1 MTNFNVPH
9 ITEKRY
15 FSQQPQLLTA
25 DGNADGLITIASTY
39 RIKVGQLLVFKS
51 NIATTKVVK
60 VQRVVSQTQFIV
72 IDPKDTITTKNKL
85 DMSMFLI
92 ADTATVE
99 YSEDRRPVI
108 DLLEIQRQVYEEE
121 PTVALRSHLV
131 DWLGRSYDKS
141 NPVPVELSDGSISIG
156 TVNAELEVQLSHQD
170 NVPDVGDV
178 HDSVRI
184 GNGAYELE
192 INSDGSIN
200 ITDNN
205 SSLTVDG
212 TLDIGNFPATQSVA
226 IVESIEL
233 EIKNDEDNPIPV
245 SGTVTVD
252 QGTDPWAIDGTV
264 SASQSGTWNIN
275 NISGTVSLP
284 TGAATSAL
292 QTTGNSS
299 LSSIDGKTPTIGQ
312 KTMAGSSPVVIA
324 SDQSAIP
331 ITDNDSSLTVDGTV
345 NVGNFPATQNVAVTS
360 IVEVEVKN
368 DVGNP
373 LPISS
378 SDVTASGTITAITQN
393 VAISTVG
400 KSVVD
405 IQVTGTYTGA
415 LTPQITVDG
424 TNWIALST
432 IRNINTN
439 AIAATI
445 ASATQSIFQA
455 EISGSTQFRIIAN
468 AAVTGTATIILRAS
482 LAKGPSA
489 SVTQAVSAAAL
500 PLPTGAATS
509 ALQTTGNTSLATIV
523 TNTNG
528 MSVAQGSTTTG
539 QVGSLTQAAV
549 TTTAPTYVNG
559 QTRPLSLN
567 TSGGLRVDG
576 SDVTQPISGSVS
588 VSNFP
593 ATQNV
598 AVTSIVEV
606 EVKNDSGNAI
616 PISGTVAIS
625 SLPEVE
631 IKNDSGNPIPVN
643 GTVTAN
649 QGTDPWT
656 VNGNVNTTITGTL
669 PGINPDAFGRTRV
682 SEPFTLGD
690 YKHIYAIDPNFIDR
704 VANGG
709 VVSYNQNKACAML
722 TTSSNSASIAA
733 HQTKF
738 YHHYQPGKSQ
748 LVLTSACFGYAQQS
762 VTKRTG
768 YFDDRDGIYFEQV
781 GDATAN
787 GTNNGQLN
795 WVIRSY
801 TSGTASEAA
810 VGSYLR
816 RVPQN
821 QWNTDKCD
829 GTGASGF
836 NIDTSKTQLAW
847 LDFQWLGVGRVRCG
861 FVHDGAFIVA
871 HEYHHSNALSEVY
884 ISNPNLPVRCE
895 ILNTGIT
902 AGGSMD
908 QICSTVASEGG
919 YIESGIDFAVTSG
932 KRTTPSQ
939 GQTRF
944 PLMAIRLKNSF
955 NGYPNR
961 LSVRPNQLSVY
972 CTDNSIM
979 YEVIKLPSASSMSTT
994 LNGGVLTWT
1003 SADASSGVEY
1013 CVNATNFVSA
1023 SADRFASGFVSS
1035 GSSQNSLSSVLSGTL
1050 TASKK
1055 NVISQNIEST
1065 DSEIYLV
1072 VVSTIEPGN
1081 NVTAGVVCGLQWR
1094 EIY

>member
-1 MTNFNVPH
+1 M
-9 ITEKRY
+9 
-15 FSQQPQLLTA
+15 LLTA
-25 DGNADGLITIASTY
+25 NGDADGLITVASTY
-39 RIKVGQLLVFKS
+39 RIKVGQILTFKS
-51 NIATTKVVK
+51 SSVSVKLAKVK
-60 VQRVVSQTQFIV
+60 RVISSTQFIV
-72 IDPKDTITTKNKL
+72 IDPKDSVTTVNKL
-85 DMSMFLI
+85 NMSMLLT

-99 YSEDRRPVI
+99 LTQDKRPVI
-108 DLLEIQRQVYEEE
+108 ELLEIQRQVYEEE

-131 DWLGRSYDKS
+131 DWLGRSYDKT

-170 NVPDVGDV
+170 NVPDIGDV

-184 GNGAYELE
+184 GDGTHTLE

-205 SSLTVDG
+205 GSLTVDG
-212 TLDIGNFPATQSVA
+212 TVNIGNFPATQNVA
-226 IVESIEL
+226 IVSSVEL
-233 EIKNDEDNPIPV
+233 EIKNDTGNPIPV
-245 SGTVTVD
+245 NGTVTAN
-252 QGTDPWAIDGTV
+252 QG
-264 SASQSGTWNIN
+264 GTWNIN
-275 NISGTVSLP
+275 NITGTVSLP

-292 QTTGNSS
+292 QTTGNTS
-299 LSSIDGKTPTIGQ
+299 LSSIDGKTPTLGQ
-312 KTMAGSSPVVIA
+312 KTMAGSSPIVIA
-324 SDQSAIP
+324 SDQSVIP
-331 ITDNDSSLTVDGTV
+331 VSDNDGSLTVDGTV
-345 NVGNFPATQNVAVTS
+345 SVSNFPATQNVSVVS

-393 VAISTVG
+393 VAVSTVG

-405 IQVTGTYTGA
+405 IQVTGVYTGA

-432 IRNINTN
+432 IRNVNTN

-445 ASATQSIFQA
+445 ASATQGIFQA

-468 AAVTGTATIILRAS
+468 AAVTGTATITLRTS
-482 LAKGPSA
+482 LAKGPGS
-489 SVTQAVSAAAL
+489 SVTQAVSAASL

-528 MSVAQGSTTTG
+528 MSVAQGSTTAG
-539 QVGSLTQAAV
+539 QVGGLTQAAV
-549 TTTAPTYVNG
+549 TTAAPTYVNG

-567 TSGGLRVDG
+567 TLGGLRVDG

-598 AVTSIVEV
+598 AVTSIVET
-606 EVKNDSGNAI
+606 EIKNDIGNPI
-616 PISGTVAIS
+616 PVNGTVAATQSGTWTVAVS
-625 SLPEVE
+625 SIPEVE
-631 IKNDSGNPIPVN
+631 IKNDAGNPIPVN

-649 QGTDPWT
+649 QGTSPWVVSGTVTANQGTNPWT
-656 VNGNVNTTITGTL
+656 VNGSVNANIVGAL

-690 YKHIYAIDPNFIDR
+690 YKHIYALDPNFIDR
-704 VANGG
+704 KLNGG
-709 VVSYNQNKACAML
+709 NIIYNQDKACATL
-722 TTSSNSASIAA
+722 TTSSDIASSSV

-748 LVLTSACFGYAQQS
+748 LTLTSYSMGYAQQN

-768 YFDDRDGIYFEQV
+768 YYDDRDGIYFEQV
-781 GDATAN
+781 GDDLAD
-787 GTNNGQLN
+787 GTTNGQLN

-801 TSGTASEAA
+801 TSGTASESA

-816 RVPQN
+816 RVPQD
-821 QWNTDKCD
+821 QWNVDKCD

-847 LDFQWLGVGRVRCG
+847 IDFQWLGVGRVRCG
-861 FVHDGAFIVA
+861 FVHDGNFITA
-871 HEYHHSNALSEVY
+871 HEYYHSNVLPEVY
-884 ISNPNLPVRCE
+884 IANPNLPVRCE
-895 ILNTGIT
+895 ILNTGT
-902 AGGSMD
+902 TSGGSMD

-919 YIESGIDFAVTSG
+919 YIESGIDFSVTSP
-932 KRTTPSQ
+932 KRTTPTA

-961 LSVRPNQLSVY
+961 INVRPNQLSMY
-972 CTDNSIM
+972 CTTESVM

-1013 CVNATNFVSA
+1013 CVDATNFVSA
-1023 SADRFASGFVSS
+1023 DADRFASGFISS
-1035 GSSQNSLSSVLSGTL
+1035 GSSQNSLASVSSGLL

-1055 NVISQNIEST
+1055 NIISQNMDST
-1065 DSEIYLV
+1065 NSEIYLV
-1072 VVSTIEPGN
+1072 VVSTVEAGN
-1081 NVTAGVVCGLQWR
+1081 NVVAGVVCGLQWR
-1094 EIY
+1094 EVY

>member
-1 MTNFNVPH
+1 MADFGLPH

-15 FSQQPQLLTA
+15 LSLSPILLTA
-25 DGNADGLITIASTY
+25 NGSSDGTITVASTY
-39 RIKVGQLLVFKS
+39 RIKVGQTLSFKS
-51 NIATTKVVK
+51 SSVAVRLAKVK
-60 VQRVVSQTQFIV
+60 RVISTTQFIV
-72 IDPKDTITTKNKL
+72 IDPKDSVTTLNKL
-85 DMSMFLI
+85 DMSDFLT

-99 YSEDRRPVI
+99 LIQDKRPVI
-108 DLLEIQRQVYEEE
+108 ELLEIQRQTYEEE
-121 PTVALRSHLV
+121 PTVAMRTHAV
-131 DWLGRSYDKS
+131 DWLGRSYSKS

-156 TVNAELEVQLSHQD
+156 TVNAELEVQLSHKD
-170 NVPDVGDV
+170 NVPDIGDI

-184 GNGAYELE
+184 GDGTHTLE

-200 ITDNN
+200 VTDNDG
-205 SSLTVDG
+205 SLTVDG
-212 TLDIGNFPATQSVA
+212 TVNIGNFPATQNVA
-226 IVESIEL
+226 IVSSVEL
-233 EIKNDEDNPIPV
+233 EIKNDSGNPIPV
-245 SGTVTVD
+245 NGTVTAN
-252 QGTDPWAIDGTV
+252 QG
-264 SASQSGTWNIN
+264 GTWNIN
-275 NISGTVSLP
+275 NITGTVSLP

-292 QTTGNSS
+292 QTTGNTS
-299 LSSIDGKTPTIGQ
+299 LSSIDGKTPTLGQ

-331 ITDNDSSLTVDGTV
+331 ITDNDGSLTVDGTV

-415 LTPQITVDG
+415 LTPQITVNG
-424 TNWIALST
+424 TNWISLST
-432 IRNINTN
+432 IRNVNTN

-455 EISGSTQFRIIAN
+455 EISGSTEFRIIAN

-482 LAKGPSA
+482 LAKGPGT

-549 TTTAPTYVNG
+549 TTIAPTYVNG

-616 PISGTVAIS
+616 PISGTV
-625 SLPEVE
+625 
-631 IKNDSGNPIPVN
+631 
-643 GTVTAN
+643 TAN
-649 QGTDPWT
+649 QGTNPWT
-656 VNGNVNTTITGTL
+656 VNGDVNATITGTL
-669 PGINPDAFGRTRV
+669 PGINPDAFGRTRM
-682 SEPFTLGD
+682 SQPFTLGD

-709 VVSYNQNKACAML
+709 AVNYNQNKACATL
-722 TTSSNSASIAA
+722 TTNSNIASAAA

-748 LVLTSACFGYAQQS
+748 LILTSVCFGYAQQN

-768 YFDDRDGIYFEQV
+768 YYDDRDGIYFEQI
-781 GDATAN
+781 GDATADATTN
-787 GTNNGQLN
+787 GELN
-795 WVIRSY
+795 WVIRSH
-801 TSGTASEAA
+801 TGGTASEAS
-810 VGSYLR
+810 VGSYVR
-816 RVPQN
+816 RVPQS

-861 FVHDGAFIVA
+861 FVHDGAFVIA
-871 HEYHHSNALSEVY
+871 HEYNHSNVLPEVY

-895 ILNTGIT
+895 LFNTGIT
-902 AGGSMD
+902 SGGSMD

-919 YIESGIDFAVTSG
+919 YVESGIDFAVVSP
-932 KRTTPSQ
+932 KRTTPAI
-939 GQTRF
+939 GQTKF
-944 PLMAIRLKNSF
+944 PLMAIRLKNAF

-961 LSVRPNQLSVY
+961 LSVRPNQLSIY
-972 CTDNSIM
+972 CTGESVM
-979 YEVIKLPSASSMSTT
+979 YEVIKLPSASSLSTT
-994 LNGGVLTWT
+994 ENGGVLVWT
-1003 SADASSGVEY
+1003 PADASSGVEY
-1013 CVNATNFVSA
+1013 CTNATNFVSA
-1023 SADRFASGFVSS
+1023 QSDRFATGFVSS
-1035 GSSQNSLSSVLSGTL
+1035 GSSQNSLASAVSGPL
-1050 TASKK
+1050 TAAKK
-1055 NVISQNIEST
+1055 NIISQNIDST
-1065 DSEIYLV
+1065 DSEVYVI
-1072 VVSTIEPGN
+1072 VVSTVEPGN
-1081 NVTAGVVCGLQWR
+1081 NVQAQVTCGLQWR

>member
-1 MTNFNVPH
+1 MADFGLPH

-15 FSQQPQLLTA
+15 LALAPMVLTA
-25 DGNADGLITIASTY
+25 NGSADGLITVASTY
-39 RIKVGQLLVFKS
+39 RIKVGQVLTFKS
-51 NIATTKVVK
+51 SSVAIRLAKVK
-60 VQRVVSQTQFIV
+60 RVISTTQFVV
-72 IDPKDTITTKNKL
+72 IDPKDPVTTLNKL
-85 DMSMFLI
+85 DMSDLLI

-99 YSEDRRPVI
+99 LTQDKRPVI
-108 DLLEIQRQVYEEE
+108 ELLEIQRQIYEEE
-121 PTVALRSHLV
+121 PTVALRTHAV
-131 DWLGRSYDKS
+131 DWLGRSYSRS

-170 NVPDVGDV
+170 NVPDIGDV

-184 GNGAYELE
+184 GDGIHTLE

-200 ITDNN
+200 VTDNGG
-205 SSLTVDG
+205 SLTVDG
-212 TLDIGNFPATQSVA
+212 TINIGNFPDTQNVA
-226 IVESIEL
+226 IVSSVEL
-233 EIKNDEDNPIPV
+233 EIKNDSGNPVPV
-245 SGTVTVD
+245 NGTVTANQGGTWNINNITGTVSLPTGAATSTLQTTGNTSLSSIDGKTPTLGQKTMTGSSPVVIASD
-252 QGTDPWAIDGTV
+252 QSVIPINDNGGSLTVDGTV
-264 SASQSGTWNIN
+264 ASTQSGTWNIN
-275 NISGTVSLP
+275 NITGTVSLP

-292 QTTGNSS
+292 QTTGNTS
-299 LSSIDGKTPTIGQ
+299 LSSIDTKTPTLGQ

-324 SDQSAIP
+324 SNQSAIP
-331 ITDNDSSLTVDGTV
+331 ITDNNGSLTVDGTV
-345 NVGNFPATQNVAVTS
+345 A
-360 IVEVEVKN
+360 
-368 DVGNP
+368 
-373 LPISS
+373 
-378 SDVTASGTITAITQN
+378 
-393 VAISTVG
+393 
-400 KSVVD
+400 
-405 IQVTGTYTGA
+405 
-415 LTPQITVDG
+415 
-424 TNWIALST
+424 
-432 IRNINTN
+432 
-439 AIAATI
+439 
-445 ASATQSIFQA
+445 ATQS
-455 EISGSTQFRIIAN
+455 
-468 AAVTGTATIILRAS
+468 
-482 LAKGPSA
+482 
-489 SVTQAVSAAAL
+489 
-500 PLPTGAATS
+500 GAW
-509 ALQTTGNTSLATIV
+509 
-523 TNTNG
+523 
-528 MSVAQGSTTTG
+528 
-539 QVGSLTQAAV
+539 
-549 TTTAPTYVNG
+549 
-559 QTRPLSLN
+559 
-567 TSGGLRVDG
+567 
-576 SDVTQPISGSVS
+576 SVS
-588 VSNFP
+588 V
-593 ATQNV
+593 
-598 AVTSIVEV
+598 TSM
-606 EVKNDSGNAI
+606 
-616 PISGTVAIS
+616 
-625 SLPEVE
+625 PEVE
-631 IKNDSGNPIPVN
+631 IKNDTGNPVPVSGTVTAN
-643 GTVTAN
+643 QGTSPWTVSGTVTAN

-748 LVLTSACFGYAQQS
+748 LVLTSACFGYAQQN

-919 YIESGIDFAVTSG
+919 YVESGIDFAVTSG

-994 LNGGVLTWT
+994 LNDGVLTWT

>member
-1 MTNFNVPH
+1 MADFGLPH

-15 FSQQPQLLTA
+15 LALAPMLLTA
-25 DGNADGLITIASTY
+25 NGSADGLITVASTY
-39 RIKVGQLLVFKS
+39 RIKVGQVLTFKS
-51 NIATTKVVK
+51 SSVAIRLAKVK
-60 VQRVVSQTQFIV
+60 RVISTTQFVV
-72 IDPKDTITTKNKL
+72 IDPKDPVTTLNKL
-85 DMSMFLI
+85 DMSDLLI

-99 YSEDRRPVI
+99 LTQDKRPVI
-108 DLLEIQRQVYEEE
+108 ELLEIQRQIYEEE
-121 PTVALRSHLV
+121 PTVALRTHAV
-131 DWLGRSYDKS
+131 DWLGRSYSRS

-170 NVPDVGDV
+170 NVPDIGDV

-184 GNGAYELE
+184 GDGIHTLE

-200 ITDNN
+200 VTDNGG
-205 SSLTVDG
+205 SLTVDG
-212 TLDIGNFPATQSVA
+212 TINIGNFPDTQNVA
-226 IVESIEL
+226 IVSSVEL
-233 EIKNDEDNPIPV
+233 EIKNDSGNPVPV
-245 SGTVTVD
+245 NGTVTANQGGTWNINNITGTVSLPTGAATSTLQTTGNTSLSSIDGKTPTLGQKTMTGSSPVVIASD
-252 QGTDPWAIDGTV
+252 QSVIPINDNGGSLTVDGTV
-264 SASQSGTWNIN
+264 ASTQSGTWNIN
-275 NISGTVSLP
+275 NITGTVSLP

-292 QTTGNSS
+292 QTTGNTS
-299 LSSIDGKTPTIGQ
+299 LSSIDTKTPTLGQ

-324 SDQSAIP
+324 SNQSAIP
-331 ITDNDSSLTVDGTV
+331 ITDNNGSLTVDGTV
-345 NVGNFPATQNVAVTS
+345 A
-360 IVEVEVKN
+360 
-368 DVGNP
+368 
-373 LPISS
+373 
-378 SDVTASGTITAITQN
+378 
-393 VAISTVG
+393 
-400 KSVVD
+400 
-405 IQVTGTYTGA
+405 
-415 LTPQITVDG
+415 
-424 TNWIALST
+424 
-432 IRNINTN
+432 
-439 AIAATI
+439 
-445 ASATQSIFQA
+445 ATQS
-455 EISGSTQFRIIAN
+455 
-468 AAVTGTATIILRAS
+468 
-482 LAKGPSA
+482 
-489 SVTQAVSAAAL
+489 
-500 PLPTGAATS
+500 GAW
-509 ALQTTGNTSLATIV
+509 
-523 TNTNG
+523 
-528 MSVAQGSTTTG
+528 
-539 QVGSLTQAAV
+539 
-549 TTTAPTYVNG
+549 
-559 QTRPLSLN
+559 
-567 TSGGLRVDG
+567 
-576 SDVTQPISGSVS
+576 SVS
-588 VSNFP
+588 V
-593 ATQNV
+593 
-598 AVTSIVEV
+598 TSM
-606 EVKNDSGNAI
+606 
-616 PISGTVAIS
+616 
-625 SLPEVE
+625 PEVE
-631 IKNDSGNPIPVN
+631 IKNDTGNPVPVSGTVTAN
-643 GTVTAN
+643 QGTSPWTVSGTVTAN

-748 LVLTSACFGYAQQS
+748 LVLTSACFGYAQQN

-919 YIESGIDFAVTSG
+919 YVESGIDFAVTSG

-994 LNGGVLTWT
+994 LNDGVLTWT

>member
-1 MTNFNVPH
+1 MRTH
-9 ITEKRY
+9 
-15 FSQQPQLLTA
+15 A
-25 DGNADGLITIASTY
+25 
-39 RIKVGQLLVFKS
+39 
-51 NIATTKVVK
+51 
-60 VQRVVSQTQFIV
+60 
-72 IDPKDTITTKNKL
+72 
-85 DMSMFLI
+85 
-92 ADTATVE
+92 
-99 YSEDRRPVI
+99 
-108 DLLEIQRQVYEEE
+108 
-121 PTVALRSHLV
+121 V
-131 DWLGRSYDKS
+131 DWLGRSYSRS

-170 NVPDVGDV
+170 NVPDIGDV

-184 GNGAYELE
+184 GDGIHTLE

-200 ITDNN
+200 VTDNGG
-205 SSLTVDG
+205 SLTVDG
-212 TLDIGNFPATQSVA
+212 TINIGNFPDTQNVA
-226 IVESIEL
+226 IVSSVEL
-233 EIKNDEDNPIPV
+233 EIKNDSGNPVPV
-245 SGTVTVD
+245 NGTVTANQGGTWNINNITGTVSLPTGAATSTLQTTGNTSLSSIDGKTPTLGQKTMTGSSPVVIASD
-252 QGTDPWAIDGTV
+252 QSVIPINDNGGSLTVDGTV
-264 SASQSGTWNIN
+264 ASTQSGTWNIN
-275 NISGTVSLP
+275 NITGTVSLP

-292 QTTGNSS
+292 QTTGNTS
-299 LSSIDGKTPTIGQ
+299 LSSIDTKTPTLGQ

-324 SDQSAIP
+324 SNQSAIP
-331 ITDNDSSLTVDGTV
+331 ITDNNGSLTVDGTV
-345 NVGNFPATQNVAVTS
+345 A
-360 IVEVEVKN
+360 
-368 DVGNP
+368 
-373 LPISS
+373 
-378 SDVTASGTITAITQN
+378 
-393 VAISTVG
+393 
-400 KSVVD
+400 
-405 IQVTGTYTGA
+405 
-415 LTPQITVDG
+415 
-424 TNWIALST
+424 
-432 IRNINTN
+432 
-439 AIAATI
+439 
-445 ASATQSIFQA
+445 ATQS
-455 EISGSTQFRIIAN
+455 
-468 AAVTGTATIILRAS
+468 
-482 LAKGPSA
+482 
-489 SVTQAVSAAAL
+489 
-500 PLPTGAATS
+500 GAW
-509 ALQTTGNTSLATIV
+509 
-523 TNTNG
+523 
-528 MSVAQGSTTTG
+528 
-539 QVGSLTQAAV
+539 
-549 TTTAPTYVNG
+549 
-559 QTRPLSLN
+559 
-567 TSGGLRVDG
+567 
-576 SDVTQPISGSVS
+576 SVS
-588 VSNFP
+588 V
-593 ATQNV
+593 
-598 AVTSIVEV
+598 TSM
-606 EVKNDSGNAI
+606 
-616 PISGTVAIS
+616 
-625 SLPEVE
+625 PEVE
-631 IKNDSGNPIPVN
+631 IKNDTGNPVPVS

-649 QGTDPWT
+649 QGTSPWTVSGTVTANQGTNPWT

-748 LVLTSACFGYAQQS
+748 LVLTSACFGYAQQN

-919 YIESGIDFAVTSG
+919 YVESGIDFAVTSG

-994 LNGGVLTWT
+994 LNDGVLTWT